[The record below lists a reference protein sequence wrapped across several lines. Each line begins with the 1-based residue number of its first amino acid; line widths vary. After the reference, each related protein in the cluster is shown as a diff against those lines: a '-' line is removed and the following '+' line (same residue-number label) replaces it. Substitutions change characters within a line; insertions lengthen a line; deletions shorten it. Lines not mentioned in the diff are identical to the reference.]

1 MATSVIPISSALSN
15 ESVGS
20 PLCQIILFG
29 AIPAIIPVI
38 PEVPAETHVIPP
50 VAPMVGMTIDT
61 ALTRWRDL
69 IPYSDSDLDSSDVVP
84 SPEYI
89 SLLLATSPFVCTDFS
104 KTSGDSSDGPPSQHP
119 YEVTIAR
126 WRGKVASRP
135 SPSDGFPLALIAAP
149 PGFHRR
155 PTILI
160 QPRQAIPF
168 GRPYHTHPNGPWRAL
183 TARKRTH
190 LRIHHQIH
198 FNIHPATLD
207 DSSAP
212 PRFVY
217 PPPARTLQDSDAYRR
232 SRSSPL
238 STISPAAMESI
249 KEDIDADVLADIEA
263 HTVATEAAIAIEV
276 CTRVAVSVGVEVDT
290 GLGMGIEVG
299 REDKEEYKAELSAR
313 GTFEIG
319 VDRVIELVLGVDVAV
334 QQLYDHMHAV
344 LINRI
349 RDIEA
354 GQRQL
359 IMTNTRFRRTRAAIE
374 EMINRRMAEV
384 LEAYEANKNLGP
396 IVESDDEHGNGDGNR
411 GGNSKGDGNGGD
423 NGNGGV
429 NDNGNGNDNG
439 GGIGNINGRRNE
451 NHDVNERGVLPV
463 TRECTYQDFMKCQP
477 LNFKGTDEV
486 VGLIRW
492 FEKME
497 TMFHI
502 SNCPEKYQVK
512 YAMCTLLNNALTY
525 WNSHKQTIRT
535 DAAFAMSWRE
545 LLKQMTEEDRVKR
558 FIGGLLDNIQG
569 NVIAAEPTRLQ
580 DAVRVANNLMDQKLK
595 GYARA
600 QVGNPRAVTCFEC
613 GVQGHFKKD
622 CPKLKNQNRGN
633 KNGIGEARGK
643 AYVLGGGDT
652 DLNANVLTGMFLLKD
667 RYASM
672 LFDTDRSFVSNTF
685 SALLGVILS
694 TQDASYAVELA
705 DGRIVVSNTIL
716 RGCTLGLLGHPFD
729 IDLMPVELGSFDVII
744 RMDWLAKYHAVIVC
758 AEKLVRIPYG
768 NKVLIFQGDGSEG
781 GNKSRLSII
790 SCTKTQKYN
799 KKGYQVFL
807 AHVTKKNTE
816 DKSEEKRLEDVP
828 TVRDF
833 LKVFP

>member
-1 MATSVIPISSALSN
+1 
-15 ESVGS
+15 
-20 PLCQIILFG
+20 
-29 AIPAIIPVI
+29 
-38 PEVPAETHVIPP
+38 
-50 VAPMVGMTIDT
+50 
-61 ALTRWRDL
+61 
-69 IPYSDSDLDSSDVVP
+69 
-84 SPEYI
+84 
-89 SLLLATSPFVCTDFS
+89 
-104 KTSGDSSDGPPSQHP
+104 
-119 YEVTIAR
+119 
-126 WRGKVASRP
+126 
-135 SPSDGFPLALIAAP
+135 
-149 PGFHRR
+149 
-155 PTILI
+155 
-160 QPRQAIPF
+160 
-168 GRPYHTHPNGPWRAL
+168 
-183 TARKRTH
+183 
-190 LRIHHQIH
+190 
-198 FNIHPATLD
+198 
-207 DSSAP
+207 
-212 PRFVY
+212 
-217 PPPARTLQDSDAYRR
+217 
-232 SRSSPL
+232 
-238 STISPAAMESI
+238 
-249 KEDIDADVLADIEA
+249 
-263 HTVATEAAIAIEV
+263 
-276 CTRVAVSVGVEVDT
+276 
-290 GLGMGIEVG
+290 
-299 REDKEEYKAELSAR
+299 
-313 GTFEIG
+313 
-319 VDRVIELVLGVDVAV
+319 
-334 QQLYDHMHAV
+334 
-344 LINRI
+344 
-349 RDIEA
+349 
-354 GQRQL
+354 
-359 IMTNTRFRRTRAAIE
+359 MTNTRFRRTRAAIE